1 MAIPLHTQDSPEA
14 TEYISL
20 SSALLVTLTCLH
32 MMDVYF
38 YVYSVCVCI
47 YTYECESVSCG
58 STFKGQR
65 YTFEWEPWC
74 RKQGT

>member
-14 TEYISL
+14 TEYIGL

-38 YVYSVCVCI
+38 YVYSVCVYI
-47 YTYECESVSCG
+47 YTYECESV
-58 STFKGQR
+58 
-65 YTFEWEPWC
+65 
-74 RKQGT
+74 